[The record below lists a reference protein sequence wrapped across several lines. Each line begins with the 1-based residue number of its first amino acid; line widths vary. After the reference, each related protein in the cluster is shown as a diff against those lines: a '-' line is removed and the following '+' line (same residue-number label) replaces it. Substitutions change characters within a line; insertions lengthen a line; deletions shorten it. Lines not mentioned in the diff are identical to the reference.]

1 MISASTIV
9 FQEYKAWDLNPYC
22 QDYPINEVSSSK
34 LNIYQTEYNGIKPG
48 LSPLVWIAIN
58 KICNFTFFGLNYLN
72 HFYWIFLFSVLFLIK
87 TNLGFNNLDTLC
99 LTFCFNLSFIHSIRS
114 ANYGF
119 LVACLLSVF
128 LLKEQKK
135 TTTLT

>member
-1 MISASTIV
+1 MADLIFSEPASGFSQLNDISILLIYCFFLFLLERKYYWIINSKYFVYIKYFTFFFGLMISASTIV

-58 KICNFTFFGLNYLN
+58 KICNFTF
-72 HFYWIFLFSVLFLIK
+72 
-87 TNLGFNNLDTLC
+87 
-99 LTFCFNLSFIHSIRS
+99 
-114 ANYGF
+114 
-119 LVACLLSVF
+119 LV
-128 LLKEQKK
+128 
-135 TTTLT
+135 